1 MNQHYEHYT
10 KADQEVW
17 KLLFTRQAENL
28 ANKACREY
36 LRALEVLEPV
46 LNANAIPRF
55 PELDSVLMRTT
66 GWTTEVVP
74 GHIPVNDFFDLL
86 ARRRFPSST
95 WLRNKHQLDYLE
107 EPDMFHDIF
116 GHIPLLVDPPYAD
129 FMQRIGKLGVDWAAN
144 NDVVGALRSLYW
156 FTIEFGMISELGN
169 RKIYGA
175 GILSSFGESNR
186 VMTAGTECKVFDL
199 DSILSTDFR
208 TDAMQEC
215 YYGASSYAQFLS
227 SINTVELLLQEKKGR
242 ASAFL

>member
-66 GWTTEVVP
+66 GWTIEVVP

-95 WLRNKHQLDYLE
+95 WLRNKEQLDYLE

-116 GHIPLLVDPPYAD
+116 GHIPLLVDPSYAD
-129 FMQRIGKLGVDWAAN
+129 FMLISGVFSS
-144 NDVVGALRSLYW
+144 LRLFVHFVHWFSLV
-156 FTIEFGMISELGN
+156 SSP
-169 RKIYGA
+169 
-175 GILSSFGESNR
+175 LSSPLPFFISPIPSLHS
-186 VMTAGTECKVFDL
+186 F
-199 DSILSTDFR
+199 
-208 TDAMQEC
+208 
-215 YYGASSYAQFLS
+215 
-227 SINTVELLLQEKKGR
+227 
-242 ASAFL
+242 